1 MVRRTFLAQTA
12 GAVALAA
19 SRAGHAQE
27 IATVLV
33 MPLGVC
39 AGLGQAQALKQAG
52 ADFVED
58 GVQRLL
64 VPQQPDEA
72 FAPLLAQAQASPLPV
87 PACNGFL
94 PGSLRVTGPAAG
106 HDAIV
111 RYAETAFRRAQQA
124 GVKVIVFGSGGAR
137 QVPDG
142 FAPAAATE
150 QFVALL
156 KQLGPLAGAHE
167 VTVVVEPLRRHECNF
182 VNTVRDG
189 AAVVQAV
196 DHPNIRLLADL
207 YHMLQN
213 GETPDDLQA
222 VVPLLA
228 HTHVAEKANRTAPGV
243 AGDDFRPF
251 LRVLRAAGYRGR
263 MSIEGKWSPE
273 QLPKAFAVLRQ
284 AD

>member
-1 MVRRTFLAQTA
+1 MVRRTFLAQAT

-19 SRAGHAQE
+19 GHAAYAQE
-27 IATVLV
+27 TVTMSA

-39 AGLGQAQALKQAG
+39 AGLGQAKALKQAG
-52 ADFVED
+52 ADYVED

-64 VPQQPDEA
+64 VPQQPEA
-72 FAPLLAQAQASPLPV
+72 TFAPLLAQAQASPLPV

-94 PGSLRVTGPAAG
+94 PGALRVTGPAAA

-142 FAPAAATE
+142 FAQAAATG

-156 KQLGPLAGAHE
+156 KQLGPLAGAHD
-167 VTVVVEPLRRHECNF
+167 VTVAIEPLRRHECNF
-182 VNTVRDG
+182 VNTVREG
-189 AAVVQAV
+189 ADVVKAV
-196 DHPNIRLLADL
+196 DHANIRLLADL

-222 VVPLLA
+222 VAPLLV

-243 AGDDFRPF
+243 AGDDFGPF